1 MVVLVTGGSGFIG
14 SHIID
19 KLIEYNHTVRVL
31 DKKKPL
37 RDDLQ
42 FVQGSI
48 TDKEAISFAMK
59 DVDVIYHLAAASN
72 IDLVKDN
79 PSQTIEYNVLA
90 TAYLLDEARIKK
102 IKRFILA
109 SSVMVYEMKGHIYTF
124 SKYASEQLCIN
135 FQLLYDLPFT
145 ILRIGTVY
153 GPRNR
158 RADVVSIFIENALR
172 KNDLYINGTG
182 EQTRNFIY
190 VEDLADGAISA
201 LSVKAKNKIL
211 TLAGLQSIRIY
222 DLAKIIY
229 EIFDYKINI
238 KFDHGK
244 QRQDDYKGKITGID
258 ETFKILKW
266 QPKVDLKEGIQKTI
280 DWYNNSIN
288 F

>member
-172 KNDLYINGTG
+172 KNDLYINPCHHTQLLAPTLQGTDNDQADSLLRQLLPSPLFSLIQYVLR
-182 EQTRNFIY
+182 QTSPDCKQPQDFHKADTDNTCHQWLHQYSFRN
-190 VEDLADGAISA
+190 S
-201 LSVKAKNKIL
+201 
-211 TLAGLQSIRIY
+211 
-222 DLAKIIY
+222 
-229 EIFDYKINI
+229 
-238 KFDHGK
+238 
-244 QRQDDYKGKITGID
+244 
-258 ETFKILKW
+258 
-266 QPKVDLKEGIQKTI
+266 
-280 DWYNNSIN
+280 
-288 F
+288 

>member
-90 TAYLLDEARIKK
+90 TAYLLDEARRKK
-102 IKRFILA
+102 IKRFI
-109 SSVMVYEMKGHIYTF
+109 
-124 SKYASEQLCIN
+124 
-135 FQLLYDLPFT
+135 
-145 ILRIGTVY
+145 
-153 GPRNR
+153 
-158 RADVVSIFIENALR
+158 
-172 KNDLYINGTG
+172 
-182 EQTRNFIY
+182 
-190 VEDLADGAISA
+190 
-201 LSVKAKNKIL
+201 
-211 TLAGLQSIRIY
+211 
-222 DLAKIIY
+222 
-229 EIFDYKINI
+229 
-238 KFDHGK
+238 
-244 QRQDDYKGKITGID
+244 
-258 ETFKILKW
+258 
-266 QPKVDLKEGIQKTI
+266 
-280 DWYNNSIN
+280 
-288 F
+288 